1 MFKSTHLHRR
11 QRAQA
16 IALWAAFALAIGVFV
31 ATHPGQRTV
40 TPTYRIAAG
49 AWFAGRRLY
58 NVSGVGGFMYFP
70 QAALVYAPFAALP
83 HDIGEVLW
91 RLCGLALFASG
102 IARLAGL
109 IRPDN
114 RAGLFLMFSLL
125 CLPAT
130 VSSARNGQMNLHLAG
145 LMLHATVD
153 LATGVW
159 WRAALSLSSGLVL
172 KPFAAVPILLAAV
185 VYPRTRAWLVGMIAG
200 AAMAPFLLQHPTY
213 VMEQYVACVRRLAVT
228 SVPGTDTWSDL
239 RGLLLRLDLQ
249 VSNGWL
255 IPLRLAAAVATLT
268 LAFTTRRHGKAWSA
282 VYIFAL
288 AASYLM
294 LFNPRTE
301 SNSYVILVPAVAAL
315 AALAASHRRTVTLWL
330 LVVFAVVLGCENYG
344 RTIHGMTDLWL
355 KPLLTIGFTAYLVAC
370 ISTLTPEARDSEP
383 RALADPLHHRRG

>member
-1 MFKSTHLHRR
+1 M
-11 QRAQA
+11 QA
-16 IALWAAFALAIGVFV
+16 VALWAIFALAIGVYV

-58 NVSGVGGFMYFP
+58 NVGGVGGFMYFP

-91 RLCGLALFASG
+91 RLCGLAIFVSG
-102 IARLAGL
+102 IARLASL
-109 IRPDN
+109 IKPES
-114 RAGLFLMFSLL
+114 RAGLFLIFSLL

-145 LMLHATVD
+145 LMLHAAVD
-153 LATGVW
+153 LAAGVW
-159 WRAALSLSSGLVL
+159 WRAALSLTLGLVL
-172 KPFAAVPILLAAV
+172 KPFAAVPVLLAAA
-185 VYPRTRAWLVGMIAG
+185 VYPRTRAWLVAMIAG
-200 AAMAPFLLQHPTY
+200 AAVAPFLLQHPSY
-213 VMEQYVACVRRLAVT
+213 VVGQYAACVRRLAVAG
-228 SVPGTDTWSDL
+228 VPPTDTWSDL
-239 RGLLLRLDLQ
+239 RGLLLRLGLQ

-268 LAFTTRRHGKAWSA
+268 LAFTARRHGRAWSA

-301 SNSYVILVPAVAAL
+301 ANSYVILAPAVAAL
-315 AALAASHRRTVTLWL
+315 VTLAASHRRRLALWS
-330 LVVFAVVLGCENYG
+330 LVVFAVILGCENYG
-344 RTIHGMTDLWL
+344 RTIHVMTDLWL
-355 KPLLTIGFTAYLVAC
+355 KPLLTIGFAAYLVAC
-370 ISTLTPEARDSEP
+370 ISTLPAGTRDRET
-383 RALADPLHHRRG
+383 RALADPLHDGRR